1 MKLGRRASAWP
12 ANCLQRG
19 SSPDQRWLANLFWRA
34 DRGSLALPDL
44 HGVRSDHWAALFLR
58 DPDEVADLR

>member
-1 MKLGRRASAWP
+1 MKLGKRASAWP
-12 ANCLQRG
+12 DNCLRRG
-19 SSPDQRWLANLFWRA
+19 SSPDQRWVA
-34 DRGSLALPDL
+34 DGGPLALPDL